1 MNANAYLKGR
11 IEIQHGINK
20 IFKLKATGVFKN
32 TAVVTE
38 VSMLLLLPWMFILIN
53 SFIMEFFGS
62 HLVCIIIDFSF
73 KQYTI
78 FIHTLLWICQ
88 INTY

>member
-20 IFKLKATGVFKN
+20 IFKLKATGGFKN
-32 TAVVTE
+32 TSVLIE
-38 VSMLLLLPWMFILIN
+38 VSMLFIAPLNAHIVN
-53 SFIMEFFGS
+53 SFIMEVFGS

-78 FIHTLLWICQ
+78 LIHTLL
-88 INTY
+88 